1 MRTFPKVMS
10 EIQDDPAVSA
20 MRRMFL
26 FLLVIT
32 IIAWLLHPPAV
43 SASLLNDLP
52 QSFAVLGSSTVTSV
66 GSTTIHGDLG
76 LYPGTSVTGF
86 PPGVVIGTIHVTD
99 AVAEQ
104 MRTASFSAYN
114 ALAGRPVTVVLTG
127 QDLGGLTLTP
137 GVYKFDTS
145 AQLTGILTLDFSSN
159 PQGDFV
165 FQIGST
171 LTTASSSVVNVT
183 NGSPLSGVY
192 WQVGSS
198 ATLGTD
204 SSFVG
209 NILANTSITL
219 TTSSNILSGRAIAL
233 NGAVTMD
240 TNTIYNDNSVADF
253 GSYGYSGGNG
263 GEVPE
268 PSTILLLG
276 VGVAGFM
283 ALRKSRNKV
292 GTGAV

>member
-26 FLLVIT
+26 FLFVIT

-86 PPGVVIGTIHVTD
+86 PPGVVIGTMHVTD

-263 GEVPE
+263 GAVPE

>member
-26 FLLVIT
+26 FLFVIT

-253 GSYGYSGGNG
+253 SSYGYSGGNG